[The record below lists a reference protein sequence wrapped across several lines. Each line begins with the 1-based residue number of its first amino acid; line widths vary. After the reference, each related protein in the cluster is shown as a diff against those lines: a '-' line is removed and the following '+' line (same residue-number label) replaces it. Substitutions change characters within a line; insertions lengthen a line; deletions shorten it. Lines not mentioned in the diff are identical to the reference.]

1 MTGTTGISNKLRLVL
16 TVGAAGSGKTTE
28 SEKIIKENGGIFKWV
43 NLNRDE
49 IRFELFC
56 DGKRDWTKYKFN
68 KTNENR
74 VTKIIDKSL
83 ENAVAVGD
91 NIIVSDTNLNPDIR
105 AKWKKIALEND
116 YVYEEI
122 AFQVPWTVL
131 QKRNIQRE
139 GGIDTK
145 VLRSMF
151 LRMEEYLGRKTY
163 TPDTSKPKAVIVD
176 VDGTVADMEGVR
188 KPYEWHK
195 VSRDKPR
202 DMVIAMVNG
211 LSNSGHKIIFLSGRD
226 GSCHDDTMDWLR
238 SHFGDFEK
246 LLMREADDMR
256 KDFIIKEELF
266 WRVADQYNIV
276 GAIDDRHQVLRL
288 WEELGIE
295 NVINV
300 NRGVYNEF

>member
-1 MTGTTGISNKLRLVL
+1 MNKPKIIL
-16 TVGAAGSGKTTE
+16 TVGAAGSGKTTWA
-28 SEKIIKENGGIFKWV
+28 ENYVIDRMVENKDAKWS

-49 IRFELFC
+49 VRFELFC
-56 DGKRDWTKYKFN
+56 DGKRDWTKYKF
-68 KTNENR
+68 KKANENK
-74 VTKIIDKSL
+74 VTEIIGLKTHFAL
-83 ENAVAVGD
+83 KHKV
-91 NIIVSDTNLNPDIR
+91 NIIVSDTNLNTAFRDNWR
-105 AKWKKIALEND
+105 QVALDNGYD
-116 YVYEEI
+116 YEEVS
-122 AFQVPWTVL
+122 FEVPWTELV
-131 QKRNIQRE
+131 KRNIQRE

-145 VLRSMF
+145 VLRQQF

-176 VDGTVADMEGVR
+176 VDGTVADMEGIR

-195 VSRDKPR
+195 VKNDRPR
-202 DMVIAMVNG
+202 EMVLAMVNG
-211 LSNSGHKIIFLSGRD
+211 LANNGHKIIFLSGRD
-226 GSCHDDTMDWLR
+226 GACHDDTFDWLR
-238 SHFGDFEK
+238 SRFGNFEK

-266 WRVADQYNIV
+266 WLVADEYNIV